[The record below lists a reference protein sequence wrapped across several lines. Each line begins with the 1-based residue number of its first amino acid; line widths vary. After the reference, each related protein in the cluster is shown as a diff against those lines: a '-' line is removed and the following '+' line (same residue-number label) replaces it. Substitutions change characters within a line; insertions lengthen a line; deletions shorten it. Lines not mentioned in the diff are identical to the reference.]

1 MSMSLIQR
9 VFATAAWFLAL
20 LIILL
25 SLVPPSLRPVTALP
39 HNVEHFLIF
48 LATGVCFLIGYPRKP
63 LADAIGLAVFAGA
76 VELAQRWAP
85 GRHARVSD
93 FMVDALAALIGVT
106 IAWLGL
112 RFAINIFHRK
122 PSS

>member
-25 SLVPPSLRPVTALP
+25 SLVPPSLRPVTNLP

-63 LADAIGLAVFAGA
+63 LGDFAGA

-93 FMVDALAALIGVT
+93 FMVDALAALIGVI
-106 IAWLGL
+106 IAWLAL

-122 PSS
+122 PCS